1 MVLGN
6 LGNFIKD
13 GKDKL
18 AAKALNTIGKKMVET
33 HLSGI
38 IQLEEV
44 RVENMRPVLYFRLEG
59 VPDKLL
65 TAEVGHIDISD
76 DGRTVSV
83 GKYSSNTAFVENALN
98 RFATLTFDV
107 PESASTGLLL
117 AKKFLL

>member
-1 MVLGN
+1 MVLDK
-6 LGNFIKD
+6 LFD
-13 GKDKL
+13 TGKDKL
-18 AAKALNTIGKKMVET
+18 AAMALNTIGKKMVET

-38 IQLEEV
+38 IQLQEI

-59 VPDKLL
+59 VSDKLL

-107 PESASTGLLL
+107 PESASRGLVL